1 MRFDTRFLSLV
12 GTFFVFLMAASNTL
26 AAASVLPSTQALAL
40 MVKEVSGQ
48 VNQPL
53 LPANVSPHDFS
64 LKPSHIR
71 RLQSAELVVWLGPEL
86 EPYLAKTMARIPA
99 HQQLIISN
107 GGSSVEASYGQH
119 PWTSPAYL
127 LQGINQLSQR
137 LGIKRDHSTWLET
150 MGQLQVELARHVQ
163 QLTNKGQGY
172 VIYHDGLDGFE
183 VFFDMAHLASFTGAD
198 DQAPGAKRLASIAQL
213 AQEGKVA
220 CILVDHEVNHKLV
233 DAVLGPEIKRI
244 QIDILAANSA
254 SLTEYITRL
263 QQALL
268 SCGRAL

>member
-1 MRFDTRFLSLV
+1 MCFVARRLSLV
-12 GTFFVFLMAASNTL
+12 GTFFVLLVTASNAL
-26 AAASVLPSTQALAL
+26 ATASILPSTQALAL
-40 MVKEVSGQ
+40 LVKEISGQ

-71 RLQSAELVVWLGPEL
+71 RLHSAELVVWLGPEL

-107 GGSSVEASYGQH
+107 GGSGVGVSYGQH

-127 LQGINQLSQR
+127 LQGVNQLSQR
-137 LGIKRDHSTWLET
+137 LDIKRDNAAWLEA
-150 MGQLQVELARHVQ
+150 MERLQLELTQHLQ
-163 QLTNKGQGY
+163 MLNHKGQGY
-172 VIYHDGLDGFE
+172 LIYHDGLDGFE
-183 VFFDMAHLASFTGAD
+183 SHFGLTHLASFTGAD
-198 DQAPGAKRLASIAQL
+198 DQAPGAKRLASIA
-213 AQEGKVA
+213 EFEKTGRVA
-220 CILVDHEVNHKLV
+220 CILVDHEVKHKLV
-233 DAVLGPEIKRI
+233 DAVLGPDVKRI

-254 SLTEYITRL
+254 SLTEYLTAL

-268 SCGRAL
+268 SCGR